1 MSIRRLL
8 ILGALLGVAA
18 CGTGPAGVCSFDDQA
33 GGQVCTSDPSSP
45 LQDYGSEPTFVPEN

>member
-45 LQDYGSEPTFVPEN
+45 LQD